1 MPKKEPPSMRTTSSE
16 WIAIASVAIVWSTAA
31 TVAAEGDAAAG
42 PSRAE
47 LVHSWDL
54 NKDGTID
61 EAEAEVARA
70 KMRRAKADLW
80 NKPSSEKPLVPG
92 VRDDE
97 PKVGPA
103 AVDGAARLE
112 GDPLGDAFRPV
123 EPPPKKVAPD
133 AGRDPP
139 KRNRDL
145 NAGRSR
151 DDGLSTPNAP
161 GMRSANGIGSSA
173 ANNGQGRGAV
183 TGGVRAG
190 APALRPGYGAGGPKV
205 DLNAGRL
212 PAGLPP
218 AQGMR
223 PQVGSAPFR
232 TGLPGVGQARGSDPR
247 GSITRPGAS
256 EPPRPPLMPSSPT
269 RITAE
274 DIGLP

>member
-1 MPKKEPPSMRTTSSE
+1 MRTTSSE
-16 WIAIASVAIVWSTAA
+16 WIAVAFVAIVCATAA
-31 TVAAEGDAAAG
+31 TVAAQGDAAAG

-47 LVHSWDL
+47 LVYSWDL

-70 KMRRAKADLW
+70 KMRRAKAELL
-80 NKPSSEKPLVPG
+80 NKSSNEKPLVPG
-92 VRDDE
+92 ARDGKPMAD
-97 PKVGPA
+97 PA
-103 AVDGAARLE
+103 ADDGPARLE
-112 GDPLGDAFRPV
+112 GDPLGDAFRPAV
-123 EPPPKKVAPD
+123 PTPKKIDPD
-133 AGRDPP
+133 ADREPP
-139 KRNRDL
+139 KRDRDL
-145 NAGRSR
+145 NAGRAR

-161 GMRSANGIGSSA
+161 GRRAANGSSIGHS
-173 ANNGQGRGAV
+173 NDGRSRGVV

-190 APALRPGYGAGGPKV
+190 APAIRPGYGAGGPKV

-232 TGLPGVGQARGSDPR
+232 NGLPGVGQARTGDPR
-247 GSITRPGAS
+247 GTAARPGAAES
-256 EPPRPPLMPSSPT
+256 PRPPLVPSSPT

-274 DIGLP
+274 DMGLP